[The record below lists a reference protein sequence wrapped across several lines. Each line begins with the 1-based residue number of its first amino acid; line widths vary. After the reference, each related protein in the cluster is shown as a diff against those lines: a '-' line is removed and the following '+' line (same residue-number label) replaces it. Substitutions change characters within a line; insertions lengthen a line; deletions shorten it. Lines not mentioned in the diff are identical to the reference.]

1 MVTDTAIIRGTP
13 NVRVVFQ
20 MDGFG
25 TLALKLG
32 SWNRMVA
39 GLPAGA
45 LTGWKNFY
53 DEDRPTPT
61 PAETMA
67 VAPTPV
73 YVSYQ

>member
-1 MVTDTAIIRGTP
+1 
-13 NVRVVFQ
+13 

-25 TLALKLG
+25 TLELKKA

-39 GLPAGA
+39 DLPAGA

-61 PAETMA
+61 PAQSVA
-67 VAPTPV
+67 VQPTPS
-73 YVSYQ
+73 YISYQ